1 LLLLRHRKRRR
12 ICLVLVR
19 LQALH
24 SLKVLPGVAFFGL
37 KGAALAAFGESPLD
51 FCPELLTERDE
62 GVKLGE
68 STLSFFLA
76 LLHCSAMLVV
86 AKK

>member
-1 LLLLRHRKRRR
+1 L
-12 ICLVLVR
+12 
-19 LQALH
+19 
-24 SLKVLPGVAFFGL
+24 GL
-37 KGAALAAFGESPLD
+37 NGAAFAAFGESPLD

-76 LLHCSAMLVV
+76 LLCVSAMLVV
-86 AKK
+86 SKE

>member
-1 LLLLRHRKRRR
+1 MDSLR
-12 ICLVLVR
+12 
-19 LQALH
+19 
-24 SLKVLPGVAFFGL
+24 VLPDVALFGL

-68 STLSFFLA
+68 STLSFFFA
-76 LLHCSAMLVV
+76 L
-86 AKK
+86 

>member
-1 LLLLRHRKRRR
+1 
-12 ICLVLVR
+12 LVLVR
-19 LQALH
+19 LQALY
-24 SLKVLPGVAFFGL
+24 SPKVLPGDAFFGL

-68 STLSFFLA
+68 STLSFFFA
-76 LLHCSAMLVV
+76 L
-86 AKK
+86 